1 MKWSISKR
9 NSLEHDSKIREQS
22 ANSHLGGQGARP
34 GVANVALPK
43 KERDAMLG
51 TVKWFNQEKGYGF
64 VEVDG
69 TDRDVFLHY
78 SAIEVDGFKTLEQDQ
93 RVEFEIGEGPKGPQ
107 AEHVR
112 PV

>member
-1 MKWSISKR
+1 
-9 NSLEHDSKIREQS
+9 
-22 ANSHLGGQGARP
+22 
-34 GVANVALPK
+34 
-43 KERDAMLG
+43 
-51 TVKWFNQEKGYGF
+51 
-64 VEVDG
+64 DG

>member
-1 MKWSISKR
+1 
-9 NSLEHDSKIREQS
+9 
-22 ANSHLGGQGARP
+22 
-34 GVANVALPK
+34 
-43 KERDAMLG
+43 MLG

-93 RVEFEIGEGPKGPQ
+93 RVEFEIGEGSNVDVIEPIENALIKFKKD
-107 AEHVR
+107 EINLHVMM
-112 PV
+112 

>member
-1 MKWSISKR
+1 
-9 NSLEHDSKIREQS
+9 
-22 ANSHLGGQGARP
+22 
-34 GVANVALPK
+34 
-43 KERDAMLG
+43 MLG

-112 PV
+112 PVLDQLLRQKDSRFSRVLLLLDNAVIRER